1 MCCEGG
7 ILLFTLYDQRCT
19 SSLLF
24 VLWIE
29 IVIVAW
35 FYGIQRFVDN
45 IQEMGMKVGL
55 SRPYGVIRILLILLL
70 GVVTPLVLIGVCIIA
85 WMQRAPIEY
94 GGEKFPPVAEGF
106 GWVMELGP
114 LIFLIIMP
122 IWQVFKMRKND
133 MSTKDIWQALF
144 RPTDSWYEVER
155 DVDTAT
161 SDDVEKYSGR
171 DNIAFTKEETKE
183 EHKKETQRRNR
194 SSSSSSSN
202 SSSSDDGKVL

>member
-1 MCCEGG
+1 
-7 ILLFTLYDQRCT
+7 
-19 SSLLF
+19 
-24 VLWIE
+24 
-29 IVIVAW
+29 
-35 FYGIQRFVDN
+35 
-45 IQEMGMKVGL
+45 MKVGL

-94 GGEKFPPVAEGF
+94 GGEQFPPVAEGF

-114 LIFLIIMP
+114 LVFLIVMP

-161 SDDVEKYSGR
+161 SDDVEKYS
-171 DNIAFTKEETKE
+171 
-183 EHKKETQRRNR
+183 
-194 SSSSSSSN
+194 
-202 SSSSDDGKVL
+202 